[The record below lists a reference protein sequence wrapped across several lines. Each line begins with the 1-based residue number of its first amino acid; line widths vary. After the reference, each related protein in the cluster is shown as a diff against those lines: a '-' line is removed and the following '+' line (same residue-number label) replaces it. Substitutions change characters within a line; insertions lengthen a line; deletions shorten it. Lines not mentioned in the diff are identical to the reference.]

1 MGAERWTDERLDLL
15 RAEGDPPGDEV
26 VARFFAERAAPAPGT
41 CFGLLVHHHDVPD
54 DERSPALAA
63 YLDDEPPLPA
73 WADAEQIRRGEEVF
87 CQWGPLVGA
96 SLFCAALPEAYAGA
110 KGVQVLR
117 LTARLATDP
126 RRRIYETAQ
135 MIIDAMAPGGLR
147 PGASGYREARRVRLM
162 HAAVRHLIEHDP
174 AVQKTCDPSVT
185 GPHWCH
191 AWGVP
196 INQEDLLGTLMTF
209 TVVAFDSLRRLG
221 VPLSDDDAAG
231 YLHAW
236 NVVGHLIGIREDLL
250 PLDRADAE
258 EAWAAI
264 RKRQTAP
271 SPEGVEMTAALVG
284 LLQEQMPPGERHLP
298 PTLIRYLVGH
308 EVADLLAVPPASRV
322 ENVELSALRRADAV
336 VGRDAEHDRL
346 VRGVGERLGRLMFE
360 AFLVAERGGRRAA
373 FSLPEELADRWGVV
387 RTPTPPVPS
396 CHEEE
401 S

>member
-26 VARFFAERAAPAPGT
+26 VARFFAERSSLAPRE
-41 CFGLLVHHHDVPD
+41 CLGLLVRHGDVPE

-63 YLDDEPPLPA
+63 YLDDEPPLPS
-73 WADAEQIRRGEEVF
+73 WVDAAQIKRGEDVF

-110 KGVQVLR
+110 KGVQVLH

-135 MIIDAMAPGGLR
+135 MLIDAMAPGGLQV
-147 PGASGYREARRVRLM
+147 GARGYREARRVRLM

-174 AVQKTCDPSVT
+174 AVAKTCDPSVT

-196 INQEDLLGTLMTF
+196 VNQEDLLGTLMTF
-209 TVVAFDSLRRLG
+209 TVVVFDGLRRLG
-221 VPLSDDDAAG
+221 VPLSDDDAG
-231 YLHAW
+231 SYLHAW
-236 NVVGHLIGIREDLL
+236 SVVGHLIGIGEDLL
-250 PLDRADAE
+250 PLDLADAE

-264 RKRQTAP
+264 RKRQTAH

-284 LLQEQMPPGERHLP
+284 LLQQQMPPGLHHLP
-298 PTLIRYLVGH
+298 PTLIRYLVGD
-308 EVADLLAVPPASRV
+308 EVADLLAVAPPSRIEDV
-322 ENVELSALRRADAV
+322 GLSALRRATAL
-336 VGRDAEHDRL
+336 VGRDAEHDRV
-346 VRGVGERLGRLMFE
+346 VRRLGERLGRLMLE

-373 FSLPEELADRWGVV
+373 FTLPDELADRWGVA
-387 RTPTPPVPS
+387 RPGPDAAPTQ
-396 CHEEE
+396 EEE
-401 S
+401 P